1 MPTMLVTGA
10 NRGLGLALVETYAR
24 RGWRVHA
31 CCRNPDRAHALQG
44 VAGDVVLHR
53 LDVRDQ
59 TAYRPL
65 ADALGAEAVDV
76 LIANAG
82 IAGPEDRIEM
92 LDIPRWFE
100 TFHVNSIAP
109 LVLAGAFRRHVAR
122 SAERKMIAISSILGS
137 IGDNRSGGLYA
148 YRCSKAALNMAWRS
162 LACELR
168 GEGIVC
174 VVVHPGW
181 IRTAMGG
188 EGAPLAP
195 GEAAEALFALIA
207 DLDLGRSGCFLDPR
221 GRECPW

>member
-1 MPTMLVTGA
+1 MPTILVTGA
-10 NRGLGLALVETYAR
+10 NRGLGLALVEAYAR
-24 RGWRVHA
+24 RAWRVHA

-44 VAGDVVLHR
+44 VGGDVVLHR

-65 ADALGAEAVDV
+65 ADALIGEAIDV

-92 LDIPRWFE
+92 LDIPAWFE

-122 SAERKMIAISSILGS
+122 SRERKMIAVSSILGS
-137 IGDNRSGGLYA
+137 IGDNRSGGLLA
-148 YRCSKAALNMAWRS
+148 YRCSKAALNMGWRS
-162 LACELR
+162 LAWELR

-174 VVVHPGW
+174 VAVHPGW
-181 IRTAMGG
+181 VRTAMGG
-188 EGAPLAP
+188 EGAPVAP
-195 GEAAEALFALIA
+195 GDAAEALVALI
-207 DLDLGRSGCFLDPR
+207 DRLELGQSGCFLDSR